1 MPPRRK
7 HEWVEVT
14 SVDVDLPG
22 PEEIPRQ
29 YLRSCSQTY
38 ADKHKLT
45 LAHWSQP
52 KRTGTGWRT
61 TCHCNEHVNCARWYR
76 FTGEVGERAYTL
88 RVSSSGECGGEL
100 KKARKAPGRGDAAS
114 VQGDSSSQS
123 CHRQASASPWPFPSP
138 NDVRREL
145 GETWAASRQKLRVVT
160 RVRHKKGFASKA
172 RNKKRLSVGCFQEF
186 VDARR
191 SFEQSMCF
199 MSVSLNATVLSY
211 VVFFSAFLSVLEEW
225 KPTKLIMQADCT
237 FKVDW
242 EGYVWGLLDLSLFD
256 AYGTL
261 AKDIYARAH
270 ACPPKRG
277 QDLQLVWSCSGR
289 KKDDMETC
297 DDLFIFYS
305 RDKHRQIWNLL
316 EIRFLNSLRKTQSLH
331 TTVLGLASL
340 EDKQI
345 WTKAFQGLAQELRR
359 RHLPPVSKL
368 CCDWRK
374 EIPGAFFDS
383 FEDGLVVQ
391 GMEHLVRA
399 LRRNRSKLGG
409 TRKIEYVIACFYTFA
424 YLPMHLFFS
433 TCHGHISQQS
443 QACLEISSLCRL
455 CRTAVFDACWW
466 CDLGFVALRR
476 LQRGFWSWCSSKPA
490 ANRVMEQK
498 VQRWLSRPFAERQ
511 GWSCDCPVASGILFA
526 VVVSETSARWGGT
539 V

>member
-29 YLRSCSQTY
+29 YLRSCSRTY

-114 VQGDSSSQS
+114 VQEIRAAKVAIDKLQ
-123 CHRQASASPWPFPSP
+123 QARGHFPSP

-145 GETWAASRQKLRVVT
+145 GETWAASRQKLKGVVT

-242 EGYVWGLLDLSLFD
+242 EGYVWGFVGLVTFRRLRERWRKTFMPVLM
-256 AYGTL
+256 L
-261 AKDIYARAH
+261 AHPREDR
-270 ACPPKRG
+270 
-277 QDLQLVWSCSGR
+277 DLQLV
-289 KKDDMETC
+289 
-297 DDLFIFYS
+297 
-305 RDKHRQIWNLL
+305 
-316 EIRFLNSLRKTQSLH
+316 
-331 TTVLGLASL
+331 
-340 EDKQI
+340 
-345 WTKAFQGLAQELRR
+345 
-359 RHLPPVSKL
+359 
-368 CCDWRK
+368 
-374 EIPGAFFDS
+374 
-383 FEDGLVVQ
+383 
-391 GMEHLVRA
+391 
-399 LRRNRSKLGG
+399 
-409 TRKIEYVIACFYTFA
+409 
-424 YLPMHLFFS
+424 
-433 TCHGHISQQS
+433 
-443 QACLEISSLCRL
+443 
-455 CRTAVFDACWW
+455 
-466 CDLGFVALRR
+466 
-476 LQRGFWSWCSSKPA
+476 
-490 ANRVMEQK
+490 
-498 VQRWLSRPFAERQ
+498 
-511 GWSCDCPVASGILFA
+511 
-526 VVVSETSARWGGT
+526 
-539 V
+539 